1 MIKRL
6 TQFATLFL
14 IAVSTPTLAI
24 AQSNYVM
31 PRAVKLDPI
40 VRRTFS
46 SFYVRSFPGGPIQRL
61 YTDGFYPIGWSRD
74 GKFAYYSEPVDEEC
88 GCYFAE
94 LAIVDLRTDKV
105 LWEFKNKP
113 QDRADAS
120 GAPLPD
126 DMRKLWKRNEKMFV
140 EKLRQHGIVQP
151 VVVRPVSTDR
161 YEIIAGERRWRAA
174 QLAGLVEIPVI
185 VRDVDDKTALEIAI
199 VENVQRADLNPLEE
213 ALGYEQLIAEHG
225 YTQNDLGEIIGKS
238 RSHVA
243 NSLRLLK
250 LPDQVRDMLAAG
262 SLSAGHARALVSTSD
277 PATLARTIVSKGM
290 SVRDAE
296 RLAQNDIKAQ
306 NDPRPAGTR
315 KDEKDSDT
323 LALERT
329 LSDALGLDVAI
340 NHRGNGGQVK
350 ISYKTLEQLEEICRL
365 LERR

>member
-1 MIKRL
+1 MNDDLSKRRL
-6 TQFATLFL
+6 GRGLAAL
-14 IAVSTPTLAI
+14 IGEMDQPT
-24 AQSNYVM
+24 
-31 PRAVKLDPI
+31 
-40 VRRTFS
+40 
-46 SFYVRSFPGGPIQRL
+46 
-61 YTDGFYPIGWSRD
+61 
-74 GKFAYYSEPVDEEC
+74 PVDAARPAVNPDRLVPIEFISRNPRNPRR
-88 GCYFAE
+88 YFDETE
-94 LAIVDLRTDKV
+94 LHDL
-105 LWEFKNKP
+105 
-113 QDRADAS
+113 AS
-120 GAPLPD
+120 SI
-126 DMRKLWKRNEKMFV
+126 
-140 EKLRQHGIVQP
+140 RQHGIVQP
-151 VVVRPVSTDR
+151 VVVRTVSADR

-174 QLAGLVEIPVI
+174 QLAGLIEIPVI

-250 LPDQVRDMLAAG
+250 LPDPVRDMLAAG

-277 PATLARTIVSKGM
+277 PTALARTVVSKGM

-306 NDPRPAGTR
+306 NDPRPAGAR
-315 KDEKDSDT
+315 RDEKDSDT

-329 LSDALGLDVAI
+329 LSDTLGLDVSI